1 MSKQSPILS
10 LQWPTVG
17 TASQPYGHKL
27 PKWHRIACWEQ
38 WNVCCQF
45 VICAEILSVNTFG
58 RASSRG
64 LVSVPVGMS
73 GDTGTCVTDV
83 VSGHGGARLVISVVL
98 SIL

>member
-58 RASSRG
+58 RASS
-64 LVSVPVGMS
+64 S